1 MRPDFRRFANHG
13 DVNMHDPASGGGDT
27 LCGMAQKVYRGAVF
41 IGCIRG
47 RKMRADITIRNR
59 AIKRVGYGVQNK
71 VGIRMPDDAAVM
83 GYWHAA
89 QHDRLGS
96 AFVIEAVH
104 IKPLSGARNRNAWGK
119 IGFMRHFIL
128 SGSPATRPIACRP
141 VPQPLRHL
149 SARRC
154 RPMSGQQCHKVEG
167 LRCLRLP
174 QAVARHSFGYEARFG
189 AFQCVGHGNGGNS
202 TMCRAERCQARSISS
217 AFTKGRAASCT
228 RTCLGLWACRASRP
242 ASTLLGAPPRRT
254 PVRIVYRVFPDY

>member
-27 LCGMAQKVYRGAVF
+27 LCGMAQKVHRGAVF

-89 QHDRLGS
+89 QHDRFGG

-104 IKPLSGARNRNAWGK
+104 IKPLSGARNRNEWGK
-119 IGFMRHFIL
+119 IGFMRHFYIIGVAGNQCQL
-128 SGSPATRPIACRP
+128 HAGQFRNRCVIC
-141 VPQPLRHL
+141 QP
-149 SARRC
+149 RRC

-167 LRCLRLP
+167 LRCLRAP
-174 QAVARHSFGYEARFG
+174 QAVTRHSFGYEARFG

-202 TMCRAERCQARSISS
+202 PMCRAECCQAPVDQFRVHKRPRCIMHQNLFGFMGLQGFKAGQH
-217 AFTKGRAASCT
+217 AFLALHPAAH
-228 RTCLGLWACRASRP
+228 RF
-242 ASTLLGAPPRRT
+242 
-254 PVRIVYRVFPDY
+254 V